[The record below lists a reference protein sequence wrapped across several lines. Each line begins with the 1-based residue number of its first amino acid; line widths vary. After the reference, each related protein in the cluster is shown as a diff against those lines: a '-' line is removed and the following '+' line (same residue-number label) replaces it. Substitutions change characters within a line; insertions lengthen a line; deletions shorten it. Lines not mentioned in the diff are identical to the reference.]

1 MIFACGSRPC
11 GHVYPQCELR
21 PGASSGCPPVW
32 TGRLPADRTDP
43 SRLRVR
49 LAHEPP
55 ILRRAAP
62 PPGPGGHVPDAAGPA
77 PLPERLGADG
87 RRSGILVSRHDAN
100 ADPTRAGKA
109 LGARVGSRRQLGDR
123 ADAPPGGAQWRQPGV
138 VAELRAPSLETWGR
152 ALARLT

>member
-49 LAHEPP
+49 LAHEPL

-87 RRSGILVSRHDAN
+87 RRSGMLGVRHDAN
-100 ADPTRAGKA
+100 ADPDAGEVSRGPCRKPQATGVTELTRHLVVPSG
-109 LGARVGSRRQLGDR
+109 GS
-123 ADAPPGGAQWRQPGV
+123 
-138 VAELRAPSLETWGR
+138 
-152 ALARLT
+152 LAWSPNSERPA